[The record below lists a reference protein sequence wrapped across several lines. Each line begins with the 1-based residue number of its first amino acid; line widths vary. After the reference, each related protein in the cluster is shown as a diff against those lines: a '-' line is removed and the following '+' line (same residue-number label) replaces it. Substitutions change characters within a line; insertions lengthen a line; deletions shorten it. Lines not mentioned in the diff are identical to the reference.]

1 MSDEQARRI
10 FDYGPSKD
18 VDYLRDL
25 VSDVSGDRAYAEGLQ
40 RFELILDGRLMFQIA
55 SRRCSY
61 MDNLTGASA
70 RKRNENR

>member
-25 VSDVSGDRAYAEGLQ
+25 VSDVSGDRAYAEG
-40 RFELILDGRLMFQIA
+40 
-55 SRRCSY
+55 
-61 MDNLTGASA
+61 
-70 RKRNENR
+70 